1 MYGSRF
7 NFGGLSPMKVNE
19 LISKSLDRRAEKQ
32 RAEAMATGKLMKPAV
47 MPPKRPIMKINRP
60 PTISAMF
67 KGNQP

>member
-32 RAEAMATGKLMKPAV
+32 RAEAMATGKLMK
-47 MPPKRPIMKINRP
+47 RPIMKINRP